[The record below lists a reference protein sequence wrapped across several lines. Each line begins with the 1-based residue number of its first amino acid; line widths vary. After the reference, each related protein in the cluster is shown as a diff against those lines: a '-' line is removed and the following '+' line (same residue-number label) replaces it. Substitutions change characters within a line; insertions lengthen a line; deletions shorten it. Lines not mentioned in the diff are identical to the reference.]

1 MVEDLLGQIRGRF
14 PPLLSWTMFFALPVG
29 RRLSLIVF
37 FTAVLLKFLTTVL

>member
-1 MVEDLLGQIRGRF
+1 MVEDLLGQISGRF
-14 PPLLSWTMFFALPVG
+14 PPLLSWIMFFALPVE